1 MTFHTRHQL
10 EKKLASLKD
19 WLGARGAQV
28 LVPTNPY
35 EVVRFRAGHEVAVV
49 YAKGNGQLTYEGL
62 ARKALNAFA
71 SNGAWSA
78 GVAVKR
84 VKRSA
89 DERTLLERDGPHCF
103 LCGCE
108 LGDDI
113 TVEHLVSV
121 VHGGPNHLANKALAH
136 ELCNQRMGHLSLME
150 KIALRD
156 AIRQGGAQ

>member
-10 EKKLASLKD
+10 EKKLAGLKD
-19 WLGARGAQV
+19 WLSARGAQV
-28 LVPTNPY
+28 LATTNPY
-35 EVVRFRAGHEVAVV
+35 EVVRFRAGQEVAVV
-49 YAKGNGQLTYEGL
+49 YAKGNGQLTYQGL

-71 SNGAWSA
+71 CNGAWSA

-89 DERTLLERDGPHCF
+89 DERTLLERDGPLCF
-103 LCGCE
+103 LCCCE

-121 VHGGPNHLANKALAH
+121 AHGGPNHIANKVLAH
-136 ELCNQRMGHLSLME
+136 ERCNQRMGHLSVME

-156 AIRQGGAQ
+156 KVRAPA